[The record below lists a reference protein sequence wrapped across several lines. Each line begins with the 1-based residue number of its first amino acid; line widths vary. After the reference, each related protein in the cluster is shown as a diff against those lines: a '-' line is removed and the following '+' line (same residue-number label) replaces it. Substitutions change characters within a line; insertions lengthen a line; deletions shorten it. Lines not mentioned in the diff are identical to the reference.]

1 MALPRGRRRKDYLL
15 NPQEAADIVGCHRNT
30 VYNWIKRNEIQ
41 YSRDPK
47 NKKYIRIRKSHL
59 KQFVLD
65 NYGIHLE

>member
-1 MALPRGRRRKDYLL
+1 MALPRGRRPTDYLL
-15 NPQEAADIVGCHRNT
+15 NPLEAANIVGCHRNT

-59 KQFVLD
+59 KRFVLD